1 MLSYFIFFLQID
13 GPISGKNYKWGG
25 GGGELKAAVDGRP
38 LYNCSLSAL
47 DFRNEASVD
56 LVI

>member
-1 MLSYFIFFLQID
+1 MGLYLGRI
-13 GPISGKNYKWGG
+13 ISGEGG
-25 GGGELKAAVDGRP
+25 GGLKAAVDGRP

>member
-25 GGGELKAAVDGRP
+25 GGLRAAVDGRP

>member
-25 GGGELKAAVDGRP
+25 GGLRAAVDGRP

-47 DFRNEASVD
+47 DLRNEASVD

>member
-1 MLSYFIFFLQID
+1 MGLYL
-13 GPISGKNYKWGG
+13 GRLISGEGG
-25 GGGELKAAVDGRP
+25 GLKAAVDGRP

-47 DFRNEASVD
+47 DFRNEAGVD